1 MGNFILPECKK
12 DKRRKMKKKKKKKRK
27 GLQHRVIKMS
37 QKVPWWERTHIRVR
51 LTRGPLTT
59 LVMTEASVHQAGVI
73 PRSGILWRHRSEGIL
88 CLGTDFSSYSKQLLL
103 WIATNQG
110 KIKSFINLLKAFE
123 CFLSSFFLQGTFKQH
138 YAIRLDEWKHI
149 QITSSIK
156 AS

>member
-12 DKRRKMKKKKKKKRK
+12 DKRRKMKKKKKKRK

-138 YAIRLDEWKHI
+138 YAVRLDEWKHI